1 MSYIIGFFAIL
12 LKFIAFFCAF
22 LLPAYILE
30 MLLKALHLRV
40 VGALPFIGFLGLVF
54 YVSDMESVTALVLC
68 VVLTLAWIACIRQVR
83 TIPKQYFQMDSVTT
97 AADLS
102 WASVYAVGFGS
113 LVVTIPAVEAALPW
127 SIDGFAWYIYVCI
140 AMFAVMPVISISGTL
155 EDINK
160 LKKILR
166 GRKTINEDVFYELI
180 DVLLKENDTEDDAK
194 KKAAF
199 IEEYLNF
206 CGVKVIPS
214 SEVEE
219 EAADKADKPQRLAP
233 ALEEKPDSIEPIDIN
248 AADEQAF
255 STLPHFGLALAKK
268 AVQLRTQLGVYRS
281 IDDFYMQMNLQ
292 PHIIISIEPYLQCE
306 AEEITHENRGRRIEF

>member
-30 MLLKALHLRV
+30 ALLKALHLRV
-40 VGALPFIGFLGLVF
+40 VGALPFVGFLGLLF
-54 YVSDMESVTALVLC
+54 YVSDMESLAALFLSI
-68 VVLTLAWIACIRQVR
+68 VLTLAWIACIQQVR
-83 TIPKQYFQMDSVTT
+83 TIPKQYFQMDSVTK
-97 AADLS
+97 AADLA

-113 LVVTIPAVEAALPW
+113 LAVIIPAVEAALPW
-127 SIDGFAWYIYVCI
+127 SIDGFSWYVYACI
-140 AMFAVMPVISISGTL
+140 ALFAVMPIISISSTL

-160 LKKILR
+160 LKKILG
-166 GRKTINEDVFYELI
+166 GRKTIDEDVFYKLM

-214 SEVEE
+214 PEDADEP
-219 EAADKADKPQRLAP
+219 ADKVDKPQRPAP
-233 ALEEKPDSIEPIDIN
+233 SLKEKPDPIEPIDIN

-255 STLPHFGLALAKK
+255 SVLPHFGFALAKK

-292 PHIIISIEPYLQCE
+292 PHIIMSIEPYLQCE
-306 AEEITHENRGRRIEF
+306 AAEIARENKGRRIEF